1 MAQRRPHHSARST
14 LALILGLAAL
24 LVAIVALVIASLG
37 DGAKGPRNVHLQR
50 YRVRLLPTRPDE
62 PPARDLMGASA
73 TVESE
78 SEGTAHRPERGATPA
93 PWYGL
98 CPYKSVASLDDFRR
112 VVGSNQRLVAYYGS
126 FNWDKARLVTTA
138 APRLVYVSYQK
149 AGALARTKYPLL
161 LPKGDT
167 LLTDGVLQART
178 YCCNEVFE
186 IVDAP
191 PPPPSEG
198 EQPASPLPPSPQAL
212 WPPESPLSLAPP
224 AGETPPSELVAPPGV
239 PPFSPP
245 STPGD
250 VPPSSLLAPPGGS
263 PFLPPP
269 APGEI
274 PPSSPLAPPGGLA
287 SPAPPD
293 SSPALVP
300 VPPLPPPLAPPPA
313 PTPLVPPPAPIV
325 VPEPPTVTLLSLGL
339 AGLVWC
345 RWRAWQRARR
355 TARAGVVSVMGRA
368 AL

>member
-112 VVGSNQRLVAYYGS
+112 VMGSDQRLAAYYGG
-126 FNWDKARLVTTA
+126 FHWDKARLVTTA

-224 AGETPPSELVAPPGV
+224 AGETPPSELVAPPGA

-245 STPGD
+245 STPAD
-250 VPPSSLLAPPGGS
+250 VPPSSLLP
-263 PFLPPP
+263 
-269 APGEI
+269 
-274 PPSSPLAPPGGLA
+274 PPGGLV

-293 SSPALVP
+293 SAPAPVP
-300 VPPLPPPLAPPPA
+300 VSPL

-325 VPEPPTVTLLSLGL
+325 VSEPPTVTLLSLGL

-355 TARAGVVSVMGRA
+355 AALASRACVVSVMGRA
-368 AL
+368 AP

>member
-14 LALILGLAAL
+14 LALLLGLAAL

-37 DGAKGPRNVHLQR
+37 GSAKGPRDVHLQR
-50 YRVRLLPTRPDE
+50 YRVGLLPTRPDE

-78 SEGTAHRPERGATPA
+78 SEGTAHRPERGAVQA

-112 VVGSNQRLVAYYGS
+112 VVGSDQRLAAYYGS

-138 APRLVYVSYQK
+138 VPRLVYVSYQK

-191 PPPPSEG
+191 PPPPS
-198 EQPASPLPPSPQAL
+198 PQAL

-224 AGETPPSELVAPPGV
+224 AGETPPSELVAPPGA

-245 STPGD
+245 STPGA
-250 VPPSSLLAPPGGS
+250 VPPSSLLP
-263 PFLPPP
+263 
-269 APGEI
+269 
-274 PPSSPLAPPGGLA
+274 PPGGLP

-293 SSPALVP
+293 SAPAPVP
-300 VPPLPPPLAPPPA
+300 VSPLPTPLVPPPA

-325 VPEPPTVTLLSLGL
+325 VS
-339 AGLVWC
+339 
-345 RWRAWQRARR
+345 
-355 TARAGVVSVMGRA
+355 
-368 AL
+368 